1 MSERLI
7 SADSHINVTQDQVKA
22 HLARRYH
29 TAYDDAVAQFEN
41 RVLSKG
47 TAKVNREGM
56 REYKHP
62 AFGRAGQFD
71 PIERLKD
78 MDTDGVDAEILYCEV
93 SAFRYLYLMKD
104 GFKEAARAFNGA
116 LHAFGAADTKRLIV
130 SYQVPI
136 NDVDLAVSEVRRV
149 AALGAKSLQLPV
161 FPNELGCPEYCDAR
175 YDPLWQ
181 TVQELDLPMCF
192 HIGINT
198 SLDELAAR
206 DPTFSGLVWKPVLP
220 LYTSQAIGFWI
231 TTGVLDRFPDLK
243 LVFVESGIGWIPWYL
258 DLLDDIVTR
267 QRREAPEIK
276 EIPSYYFHR
285 NISLTFIDEPN
296 TIDLLRHRVG
306 VHKILWSSDYPHP
319 ISSWPNSRAVVNE
332 VFKSVTDEERAL
344 MTGGNSAR
352 LWNL

>member
-78 MDTDGVDAEILYCEV
+78 MDTHCVDAEILYCEA

-161 FPNELGCPEYCDAR
+161 FPNELGGPEYCDPR

-181 TVQELDLPMCF
+181 TVQELDLP
-192 HIGINT
+192 
-198 SLDELAAR
+198 
-206 DPTFSGLVWKPVLP
+206 
-220 LYTSQAIGFWI
+220 IGFWI

-285 NISLTFIDEPN
+285 NISLTLIDEPN

-344 MTGGNSAR
+344 MTGRNSAR